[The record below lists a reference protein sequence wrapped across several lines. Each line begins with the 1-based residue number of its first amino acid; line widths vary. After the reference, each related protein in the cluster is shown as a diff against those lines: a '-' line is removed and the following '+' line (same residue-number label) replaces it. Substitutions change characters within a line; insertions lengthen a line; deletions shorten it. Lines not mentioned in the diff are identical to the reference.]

1 MRTGEQ
7 PSNNSI
13 RAAAHARNNLVPHP
27 YHWRVHCHA
36 RPSRRQGLAERG
48 LIAPEIANGS
58 RFLCLFKDL
67 FFFNPLTGTSRFP
80 SNFTFYAIIREK
92 KLVYD
97 QKEYFFNFGVV
108 TIVYNRGGNIF
119 TTARYK

>member
-48 LIAPEIANGS
+48 IIAPEIANGS
-58 RFLCLFKDL
+58 RFLCLFKL
-67 FFFNPLTGTSRFP
+67 ALTGIEKGVAIAVKP
-80 SNFTFYAIIREK
+80 NADAPKLNFLYEVIN
-92 KLVYD
+92 KLR
-97 QKEYFFNFGVV
+97 KE
-108 TIVYNRGGNIF
+108 
-119 TTARYK
+119 A